1 MFERLAAGDIKACWI
16 ICTNPG
22 CHHGKSEDRHRR
34 AGSRRA
40 RHHPGHLPRT
50 TATNRYAD
58 IVLPATLWAE
68 SDAVMVN
75 SERNLTLLQAVD
87 PTAPGRRGPTGS

>member
-1 MFERLAAGDIKACWI
+1 MITQDVYRD
-16 ICTNPG
+16 
-22 CHHGKSEDRHRR
+22 
-34 AGSRRA
+34 
-40 RHHPGHLPRT
+40 

-75 SERNLTLLQAVD
+75 SERNAD
-87 PTAPGRRGPTGS
+87 PAGSSRCRLPARRGRTGS